1 MNIIVPPTI
10 VQVTPHAKGTDD
22 GVSAVAIRVASIA
35 ATMVGRIRREKNFNA
50 TPAFLGS

>member
-1 MNIIVPPTI
+1 MNIIVPPTF
-10 VQVTPHAKGTDD
+10 VQVTPHAKGTAD

-35 ATMVGRIRREKNFNA
+35 VTIVGRIRREANFNA